1 LRKASQINEF
11 HTPAHQLYGFLSAGV
26 YRPSPGENL
35 MSIQFLGMIGHRL
48 ASEIIPASGPL
59 FNKQYIADFA
69 RAHEQ
74 AGFDRVLVGYWSD
87 QPDGFLVTAHAAA
100 NTSTLKFLLAHR
112 PGFVSPTLAARKL
125 ATLDQLTDGRLAV
138 HIISGG
144 SDVEQRRDGDFLNK
158 TQRYER
164 TDDFLSVLRQSLTSD
179 TPYDHQGE
187 HYQVEQAFSAV
198 KPQQSALPIYF
209 GGSSPEAIKV
219 AGRHADVFA
228 LWGEPLAGA
237 AETVRTVRAEAA
249 RQGRKIGFNIS
260 FRPII
265 AATEKEAWEKAEHIR
280 EVARKKLIESGHD
293 FGLPKPQSVG
303 AARLMAAAN
312 EGERLDKSLWTGIA
326 KLVGGGYNST
336 SLVGTPDQVSDA
348 LLKYYDLGIESV
360 LIRGFDPLNDAL
372 DYGREL
378 IPLTREKV
386 AARKVAR
393 SA

>member
-1 LRKASQINEF
+1 
-11 HTPAHQLYGFLSAGV
+11 
-26 YRPSPGENL
+26 

-48 ASEIIPASGPL
+48 ASEIIPASGPI
-59 FNKQYIADFA
+59 FDKQYIADFA

-144 SDVEQRRDGDFLNK
+144 NDAEQRRDGDYLNK

-164 TDDFLSVLRQSLTSD
+164 TDDFLSVLRQSLSSD
-179 TPYDHQGE
+179 TPYDHQGNY
-187 HYQVEQAFSAV
+187 YQAEQAFSAV
-198 KPQQSALPIYF
+198 KPLQPHLPIYF
-209 GGSSPEAIKV
+209 GGSSPEAISV
-219 AGRHADVFA
+219 AARHADVFA

-237 AETVRTVRAEAA
+237 AETVRAVRAEAA
-249 RQGRKIGFNIS
+249 RQGREIGFNIS

-280 EVARKKLIESGHD
+280 EVARKKLLEAGHD

-312 EGERLDKSLWTGIA
+312 EGDRLDSVLWTGIA

-348 LLKYYDLGIESV
+348 LLKYYDSGIESV

-372 DYGREL
+372 EYGKEL

-386 AARKVAR
+386 AARRVAR